1 MITAGSLA
9 PYGFMHHRHIM
20 RTTVDLADHLLL
32 RAKQLAASE
41 RTTLTAILED
51 SLRMYL
57 ASAPQR
63 AKRKQGK
70 FHLPVADGG
79 KPARG
84 INLEDTSALM
94 EIP

>member
-1 MITAGSLA
+1 
-9 PYGFMHHRHIM
+9 M
-20 RTTVDLADHLLL
+20 RTTVDLADHLLV

-57 ASAPQR
+57 ANAPER
-63 AKRKQGK
+63 AKKKAGK
-70 FHLPVADGG
+70 FRLPVADGG
-79 KPARG
+79 KPVRG
-84 INLEDTSALM
+84 VDLQDTSALM